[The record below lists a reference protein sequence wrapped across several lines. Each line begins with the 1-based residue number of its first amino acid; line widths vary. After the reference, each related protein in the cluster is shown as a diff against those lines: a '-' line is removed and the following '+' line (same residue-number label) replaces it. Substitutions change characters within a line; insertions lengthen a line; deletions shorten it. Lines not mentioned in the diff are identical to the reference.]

1 MALLALKAAG
11 IAIGINYGAHVT
23 SSHLF
28 YAFCTPQ
35 SLWDIPLSVVT
46 TASPVC
52 SFLLNVMQLTQ
63 NNFAVGLTTTIAA
76 LAAGA
81 LRTMS

>member
-1 MALLALKAAG
+1 MALVALKAAG
-11 IAIGINYGAHVT
+11 IASAINYGSHVT

-35 SLWDIPLSVVT
+35 TLWDIPLSVVT

-81 LRTMS
+81 LRAVS

>member
-11 IAIGINYGAHVT
+11 IAIGINYGSHVA

-28 YAFCTPQ
+28 HAFCTPQ
-35 SLWDIPLSVVT
+35 SIWDIPLSVVT

-81 LRTMS
+81 LRTVS

>member
-1 MALLALKAAG
+1 MVLVALKAAG
-11 IAIGINYGAHVT
+11 IAIAINYGSHVT

-35 SLWDIPLSVVT
+35 TLWDIPLSVVT

-81 LRTMS
+81 LRAVS

>member
-1 MALLALKAAG
+1 MALVALKAATL
-11 IAIGINYGAHVT
+11 AIGINYGSHVA

-52 SFLLNVMQLTQ
+52 SFLLTVMHTTQ
-63 NNFAVGLTTTIAA
+63 NNFAVGITTTIVSI
-76 LAAGA
+76 AAGV
-81 LRTMS
+81 LKS